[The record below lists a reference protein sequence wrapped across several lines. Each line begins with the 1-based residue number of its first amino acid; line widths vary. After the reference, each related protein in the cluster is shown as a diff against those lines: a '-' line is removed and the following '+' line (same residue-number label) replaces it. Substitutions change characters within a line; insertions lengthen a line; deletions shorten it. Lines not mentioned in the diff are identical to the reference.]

1 LNSEKEFTTAFLN
14 FLKTEKGYPEES
26 LVTELR
32 LSKNMWAD
40 IVVIDPENKDIL
52 AIFELKRK
60 LVPER
65 IGIAVSQIE
74 RCKEHLGVDSIRS
87 FVVTTDE
94 HDRLVIYQVNENGP
108 EIVPNELF
116 LSYKAIS
123 NSSTASKKNRISH
136 QTETTVDRF
145 KLSCYLISFLAFV
158 LFILDVLGVHKFTAQ
173 QLSLFGIVVAFIA
186 IPYAAKLKV
195 LGFEFER
202 HVIKNKT

>member
-1 LNSEKEFTTAFLN
+1 
-14 FLKTEKGYPEES
+14 
-26 LVTELR
+26 
-32 LSKNMWAD
+32 MWAD

>member
-1 LNSEKEFTTAFLN
+1 MNSEKEFTTAFLN